1 MGAVGS
7 AFAIIFG
14 IFWTVFAY
22 SLTRESPFPL
32 VGFIFPLFGVLFVGM
47 GVFQLI
53 YNLKNTVS
61 KDRYSVM
68 DITES
73 GEESDPLERRF
84 GRPAGSNQVSIETRL
99 RTLEDLKNKG
109 LISHGEYETRR
120 AKIIEQV

>member
-7 AFAIIFG
+7 GFAIIFG
-14 IFWTVFAY
+14 IFWTIFAY
-22 SLTRESPFPL
+22 ALTRESPFPL

-61 KDRYSVM
+61 KDRFSVM
-68 DITES
+68 DITEP

-84 GRPAGSNQVSIETRL
+84 GRPAVPDTASIEKRL
-99 RTLEDLKNKG
+99 RTLEDLKSKG
-109 LISHGEYETRR
+109 LISPGEFETRR
-120 AKIIEQV
+120 AKIIEEV